1 VDQKSLLSEAVDQ
14 SDLIESIAASA
25 TTPDPKVVE
34 EAIKKESDSRILAEI
49 SAEESRMQQSLVE
62 ISLSLNNTEARVDR
76 ALQYANWTVLNSTD
90 TKTRAQQTEADALTN
105 NETMKTL
112 LKEFPKLN
120 TSLIKAD
127 KTIHETNQTI
137 ATMMKDMGDA
147 AKEKLAI
154 KRATDAEDVL
164 KLLQPR
170 IMGIEH
176 HTKSL
181 EHIVHGGNFTLM
193 VDDEINADIQDSLDT
208 IQEAFHNQLDE

>member
-1 VDQKSLLSEAVDQ
+1 
-14 SDLIESIAASA
+14 
-25 TTPDPKVVE
+25 
-34 EAIKKESDSRILAEI
+34 
-49 SAEESRMQQSLVE
+49 MQQSLVQ

-90 TKTRAQQTEADALTN
+90 TKTRAAQTAADALTN

-120 TSLIKAD
+120 TSLIEAD
-127 KTIHETNQTI
+127 KKIHETNKTI

-147 AKEKLAI
+147 AKEALAL

-164 KLLQPR
+164 KLLKPR
-170 IMGIEH
+170 IDGIDR

-193 VDDEINADIQDSLDT
+193 LDDEINYDIQDSLDN
-208 IQEAFHNQLDE
+208 IQ